1 MTAIFGYILAGILSI
16 ISGIVALWKY
26 KSFAI
31 QNPEP
36 IEPLDVPQKPVE
48 APVEPLPEP
57 VKEIPMPTNTEKLYA
72 LSKSLLGIH
81 LGRDK
86 SIPWGVNC
94 ANACTDVLIRA
105 GVKGLPPKGIA
116 GTAALLSFLEDSPE
130 FQEVQEYTPGGV
142 IINATGTG
150 NGRIRGHVGL
160 AGNNSIMS
168 NNSETGKWDTQWNWT
183 RWYNYYEKYGGISTR
198 HFVMK

>member
-1 MTAIFGYILAGILSI
+1 MITLFIGSILLI

-26 KSFAI
+26 KAFAI

-36 IEPLDVPQKPVE
+36 IEPLEVPQE
-48 APVEPLPEP
+48 APQAPVTPLPEP

-72 LSKSLLGIH
+72 LSKSLLGTR

-94 ANACTDVLIRA
+94 ANACTDILIRA
-105 GVKGLPPKGIA
+105 GVKGLPQKGIA
-116 GTAALLSFLEDSPE
+116 GTAQLLSFLEDSLE
-130 FQEVQEYTPGGV
+130 FKEVQEYTPGAV

-150 NGRIRGHVGL
+150 NGKIRGHVGI
-160 AGNNSIMS
+160 AGNHQIMS
-168 NNSETGKWDTQWNWT
+168 NNSETGKWDTQWDWT

-198 HFVMK
+198 HFVLK